1 MPKRTDVGC
10 PAHDASSAAAPS
22 NERPGSVCTP
32 TSRDERLAD
41 EALLKELSAS
51 LALMSDAFIRRTAN
65 FERTVPPSCTFGPA
79 SGPRAACRDLSS
91 TASIAGRG
99 LSTRAAGAS
108 RSISEAMR
116 LRAAMT
122 AAMSTVPV
130 RLPLVSD

>member
-10 PAHDASSAAAPS
+10 PAQDASSAAAPS
-22 NERPGSVCTP
+22 NELPGSVCTP
-32 TSRDERLAD
+32 MSRDEGLAD
-41 EALLKELSAS
+41 EGLLNALSVP
-51 LALMSDAFIRRTAN
+51 LALMSDAFIRRMAS
-65 FERTVPPSCTFGPA
+65 FERTAPLSCTFGPA

-91 TASIAGRG
+91 TANIAGRG
-99 LSTRAAGAS
+99 LSTRTAGAS

-122 AAMSTVPV
+122 ASMSTVPV